1 MRVIKKR
8 NYYIRGK
15 IPYSQWPELIHR
27 YMHEQG
33 LTNQKFLYCFSNLT
47 NPAGCLRLVKDLP
60 EIGSPREFYEDGQ
73 YREFF
78 LTNIDT
84 DNGCSEAQIMPL
96 MKKIHRSYGLTDCDL
111 YYLDVD
117 FFSDPIP
124 SGRLLKLAERHY
136 HIINKPVNP
145 LYMIDRQPYGSGFHL
160 HRDILSDNYLSM
172 SVDILHHGVIM
183 DPEPYFSAMEKL
195 LPGIRS
201 NEMLNIYPT
210 DEEQNAFDQNN
221 ATAMPA
227 IKRCRDWLDAKLPG
241 VGRQNTFRS
250 NYNLAPKLK
259 KLAKK
264 YGFDYSY
271 SGGGLYTLQH
281 KTEKGH
287 IFQLVAD
294 SGPSHYDTSFSMS
307 IQGLGFYF
315 ILCAAM
321 FVPTGQQE
329 FDACAERAAEVADVF
344 RKEMLPAL
352 DVYWPDTPDWY
363 IPEWYPTFSYSNSD

>member
-33 LTNQKFLYCFSNLT
+33 LTSRKFLYCFYDFSK
-47 NPAGCLRLVKDLP
+47 PASCLRLMKD
-60 EIGSPREFYEDGQ
+60 
-73 YREFF
+73 
-78 LTNIDT
+78 
-84 DNGCSEAQIMPL
+84 
-96 MKKIHRSYGLTDCDL
+96 RSYGLTDCDL

-183 DPEPYFSAMEKL
+183 DPEPYFTAMEKL
-195 LPGIRS
+195 LPDIRS

-210 DEEQNAFDQNN
+210 DEEQNEFDQNN
-221 ATAMPA
+221 ESAMPA
-227 IKRCRDWLDAKLPG
+227 IKRCRDCLDAKLPG
-241 VGRQNTFRS
+241 VGRQNTFQS

-307 IQGLGFYF
+307 IQGLGF
-315 ILCAAM
+315 
-321 FVPTGQQE
+321 
-329 FDACAERAAEVADVF
+329 AERAAEVADIF

-352 DVYWPDTPDWY
+352 DMYWPETPDWY
-363 IPEWYPTFSYSNSD
+363 IPEWYPTFSYTNSD